1 MSGFFLSAGLKLI
14 SQFLPRFSLAAS
26 STYGK
31 VFHSAWK
38 ELSQEAR
45 NESLV
50 AKIEESLQT
59 WVYQAM
65 HASHTKNFKSL
76 RALILAFHAT
86 NRNGALHSMLKR
98 IYGPILWRSVKCA
111 NAIVRAQATILF
123 FDVFPLHDPEGSA
136 EEDDSLLQR
145 QFDLLT
151 SLLND
156 SDHTVRLNAVNGT
169 CQILVDYW
177 ESLPLETTN
186 NILRHLILKLSTDS
200 ASSAVRASVFGSLEK
215 LLKQQPLSHAVL
227 KTLIPLTKNAL
238 HDSSEKVRLAF
249 VKLLIQ
255 VRSVSLP
262 SNFIDC
268 ITSGT

>member
-1 MSGFFLSAGLKLI
+1 MFDEFAGFFLSTGLKLFHQFI
-14 SQFLPRFSLAAS
+14 SRFSLAAAA
-26 STYGK
+26 TYGK
-31 VFHSAWK
+31 VLHSVWK
-38 ELSQEAR
+38 DLSQEASS
-45 NESLV
+45 EAFVS
-50 AKIEESLQT
+50 KIEESLQT

-65 HASHTKNFKSL
+65 HASNTKTFKSL
-76 RALILAFHAT
+76 RALISAFHST

-136 EEDDSLLQR
+136 EDDDTLLQR

-169 CQILVDYW
+169 CQILIDYW
-177 ESLPLETTN
+177 ESLPVETTN

-200 ASSAVRASVFGSLEK
+200 SSAAVRASVFHSLEK

-238 HDSSEKVRLAF
+238 HDSSEKVRVAF

-255 VRSVSLP
+255 VPHQIVSSTLL
-262 SNFIDC
+262 
-268 ITSGT
+268 